1 MLATDLN
8 GLWSSLKKNQMFHL
22 FILLGI
28 CILLYKMM
36 MKYADP
42 SRNNFVNTNINML
55 YDITGCNNMPNMH
68 CKNKVANLDE
78 AIIRNM
84 INLPNRDPEM
94 LTTSLVVPEPT
105 APSDE
110 ERRKTRMSILN
121 MFYNTFDDD
130 LTSIKARPQN
140 LYIIP

>member
-1 MLATDLN
+1 
-8 GLWSSLKKNQMFHL
+8 MFHL

-36 MKYADP
+36 MNYTEP
-42 SRNNFVNTNINML
+42 RNNFVNTNINML
-55 YDITGCNNMPNMH
+55 YNLTGNHNIPNMK
-68 CKNKVANLDE
+68 CKNKVTNLDE

-84 INLPNRDPEM
+84 INLPNRDPAM
-94 LTTSLVVPEPT
+94 MTTSMVVPAPT
-105 APSDE
+105 PPSDE

>member
-36 MKYADP
+36 MNYVEP
-42 SRNNFVNTNINML
+42 RNNFVNTNINML
-55 YDITGCNNMPNMH
+55 YNLTGKNNMPNMY
-68 CKNKVANLDE
+68 CKDKVTNLDE

-84 INLPNRDPEM
+84 INLPNRNPEM
-94 LTTSLVVPEPT
+94 LTTKLVVPEPT

-121 MFYNTFDDD
+121 MFYSTFDDD

>member
-8 GLWSSLKKNQMFHL
+8 GLWSSLKKNQIFHL

-36 MKYADP
+36 MNYVEP
-42 SRNNFVNTNINML
+42 RNNFVNTNINML
-55 YDITGCNNMPNMH
+55 YNLTGKNNMPNMY
-68 CKNKVANLDE
+68 CKDKVINLDE

-84 INLPNRDPEM
+84 INLPNRNPEM

-121 MFYNTFDDD
+121 MFYSTFDDD